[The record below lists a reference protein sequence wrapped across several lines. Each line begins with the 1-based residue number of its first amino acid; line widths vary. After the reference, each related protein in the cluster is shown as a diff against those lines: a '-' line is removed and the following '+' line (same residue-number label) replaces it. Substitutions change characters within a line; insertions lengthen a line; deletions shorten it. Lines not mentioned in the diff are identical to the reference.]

1 MHSLGAEMSHKRSGL
16 LSGLFFGLLAA
27 LVCAA
32 GLGVAVLFQESL
44 PEAVTGFGGGVPVSL
59 ALALIIAVIVAL
71 AMGARRPR
79 SLLLLPFAFLYGGA
93 AVAAGQI
100 TGSSVLIGADLRAPG
115 DRAPAGFSDVDLPTF
130 NAGLPHAL
138 RVYREPLAETWPA
151 WLYIAVA
158 ALAASALLTL
168 RVVRVRRAQRADA
181 ADSPDGP
188 GNSGGPAQ
196 SGDSD
201 KTEYRAPFEPAQPPA
216 PKPTTDLFTPRKP
229 ARD

>member
-16 LSGLFFGLLAA
+16 LPGLFFGLLAA
-27 LVCAA
+27 LICAA
-32 GLGVAVLFQESL
+32 GLGVAVLYQESL

-59 ALALIIAVIVAL
+59 ALALLIAVIVAL

-100 TGSSVLIGADLRAPG
+100 TGSSVLIGAGLRAPG

-130 NAGLPHAL
+130 NEGLPHAL
-138 RVYREPLAETWPA
+138 RVYREPLTETTA

-158 ALAASALLTL
+158 ALAAFALLTL
-168 RVVRVRRAQRADA
+168 RVLRVRRAQRAEA
-181 ADSPDGP
+181 AESPGEP
-188 GNSGGPAQ
+188 GQP
-196 SGDSD
+196 GDSD
-201 KTEYRAPFEPAQPPA
+201 KPEYRAPFEPAQPPT